1 MFINENL
8 EPISPTG
15 WTYQGVQYP
24 PRIFK
29 QWTDQQLTSV
39 GVYRVVYEELSVP
52 EGKYISGYTY
62 NIEGN
67 VAIAVPVLEDIPE
80 TVPERVSK
88 AQGKAALIIAG
99 IWPDVEDYL
108 ATLQGE
114 EKIIADLAL
123 NDTTEWKRASPFLN
137 QAATALGISDK
148 QLDTLFLQA
157 SRIVI

>member
-1 MFINENL
+1 MFINESL

-39 GVYRVVYEELSVP
+39 GVYRVVYEELNVP
-52 EGKYISGYTY
+52 EGKYVSGYTY

-88 AQGKAALIIAG
+88 AQGKAVLIMAG

-114 EKIIADLAL
+114 DRIIADLAL
-123 NDTTEWKRASPFLN
+123 NDTTEWKRDSPFLN

-157 SRIVI
+157 SKIKL